1 MTALISKSDFPRNFT
16 WGVATSA
23 FQIEG
28 AADADGKGPS
38 IWDDFCRVPGAINDA
53 SDGVVACDHY
63 RLWESDLDLIAD
75 LGAALDAL

>member
-38 IWDDFCRVPGAINDA
+38 IWDDFCRVPGAMADA
-53 SDGVVACDHY
+53 SDGNGACDHSH
-63 RLWESDLDLIAD
+63 L
-75 LGAALDAL
+75 